1 MTLKQWIQKKVLGL
15 LKVSQNNQLPS
26 EEERL
31 TFINDKQAMARMR
44 VREYNVWYAGDSEEL
59 LNFYTHGNTISYYY
73 EPFYMRNKKGYFWAI
88 NSTESDIKR
97 THSGQPKNIVD
108 ILTAIMGLPEV
119 KGGSKDFPEFYN
131 KVNNTLQAII
141 DDNNFWDTYEQE
153 QVPYTMVEGWGCWK
167 VAWDTDVSQYPI
179 PMYYRAENVDFIYK
193 LNRITGVIFKD
204 YYSDGK
210 RRYLITETRYTAHGD
225 LIIEKEL
232 FEVLGSVEDEAS
244 LKKVDFEE
252 IEAFSHVEKKL
263 VVEGYT
269 GLLAVPCIFLKDP
282 TGDTPGRS
290 LFAGKVDL
298 FDDLDQALSQSAN
311 TVRKSTPVEYF
322 DTDFLERDRKTG
334 MPIQPKV
341 YDRKYV
347 MVKGATTADGTSMS
361 REPVTVTQPNLDFS
375 QYSTEA
381 VQILLQIMNGIIS
394 PATLGMDIAKKD
406 NAEAQREKEKVTIFT
421 RNKLARAEK
430 NILEKL
436 FNELLIANELMHTGT
451 VTVFDYTISV
461 NYPEFADESFEN
473 KITILG
479 EMLAKGALSYKMYLT
494 KLYGGSLSEEDYK
507 QELEFLEEFHKAGE
521 EDPFAG
527 GDEEMMDN
535 ESQLQEEAGANP
547 FGM

>member
-1 MTLKQWIQKKVLGL
+1 MTLKQWLQKKVLGL

-73 EPFYMRNKKGYFWAI
+73 EPFFMRNKKGYFWAI

-108 ILTAIMGLPEV
+108 ILTAIIGLPEV
-119 KGGSKDFPEFYN
+119 VGGNKELAESYN
-131 KVNNTLQAII
+131 KTNKILQDII

-153 QVPYTMVEGWGCWK
+153 QLPYTMVEGWGCWK
-167 VAWDTDVSQYPI
+167 IAWDTDVSQYPI

-193 LNRITGVIFKD
+193 LNRIVGVTFKD

-210 RRYLITETRYTAHGD
+210 CRYLITETRYTAHGD
-225 LIIEKEL
+225 LIIEKQI
-232 FEVLGSVEDEAS
+232 FEVVGSVEDDAS
-244 LKKVDFEE
+244 LKKLEFEE
-252 IEAFSHVEKKL
+252 IPAFSGVEKKL

-282 TGDTPGRS
+282 TGDCPGRS
-290 LFAGKVDL
+290 LFAGKIDL

-322 DTDFLERDRKTG
+322 DTDFLERDRQTG

-347 MVKGATTADGTSMS
+347 MVKGATSADGTSMS

-375 QYSTEA
+375 KYSAEA
-381 VQILLQIMNGIIS
+381 KEILLQIMNGIIS

-421 RNKLARAEK
+421 RNKLARCEK
-430 NILEKL
+430 KILEKL
-436 FNELLIANELMHTGT
+436 FNELLIANELMNSNQI
-451 VTVFDYTISV
+451 TVFDYTISV

-479 EMLAKGALSYKMYLT
+479 EMLAKGAISYKMYLT
-494 KLYGGSLSEEDYK
+494 KLYGGSLSEADYK
-507 QELEFLEEFHKAGE
+507 QELEFLEEFHKGGE
-521 EDPFAG
+521 ENPF
-527 GDEEMMDN
+527 GDEEMTDN
-535 ESQLQEEAGANP
+535 ESQLQEETGANS

>member
-1 MTLKQWIQKKVLGL
+1 MTLKQWIQNKVLGL
-15 LKVSQNNQLPS
+15 LKISQNNQLPS

-44 VREYNVWYAGDSEEL
+44 IREYNVWYAGDSEEL

-108 ILTAIMGLPEV
+108 VLTAIMGIPEV
-119 KGGSKDFPEFYN
+119 KGGHKELPEQYN
-131 KVNNTLQAII
+131 RVNKILQEILL
-141 DDNNFWDTYEQE
+141 DNNFWDIYEQE

-167 VAWDTDVSQYPI
+167 IAWDTDVSKYPI

-225 LIIEKEL
+225 LIIDKEI
-232 FEVLGSVEDEAS
+232 FEVLGNVDDEAA
-244 LKKVDFEE
+244 LKKIEFEE
-252 IEAFSHVEKKL
+252 VPAFSEVEKKL
-263 VVEGYT
+263 IVKGYT

-282 TGDTPGRS
+282 TGDTHGRS

-322 DTDFLERDRKTG
+322 DTDFLERDRQTG

-347 MVKGATTADGTSMS
+347 MVKGATSSDGTSMS

-375 QYSTEA
+375 KYSAEA
-381 VQILLQIMNGIIS
+381 VQILLQIMNGVIS
-394 PATLGMDIAKKD
+394 PATLGIDIAKKD

-430 NILEKL
+430 KILENL
-436 FNELLIANELMHTGT
+436 FNQLLIANELMNTGT
-451 VTVFDYTISV
+451 ATVFDYTISV

-473 KITILG
+473 KVTILG
-479 EMLAKGALSYKMYLT
+479 EMLTKGALSYKMYLT
-494 KLYGGSLSEEDYK
+494 KLYGGTLSEEDYK
-507 QELEFLEEFHKAGE
+507 QELEFLEEFHKGE
-521 EDPFAG
+521 QEENPF
-527 GDEEMMDN
+527 GDEEMTDN
-535 ESQLQEEAGANP
+535 ESELQENVGEDP
-547 FGM
+547 FSV

>member
-88 NSTESDIKR
+88 NSTETDIKR

-108 ILTAIMGLPEV
+108 ILTAIMGLPET
-119 KGGSKDFPEFYN
+119 KAGNKDFPEQYN
-131 KVNNTLQAII
+131 RVNKILQEILL
-141 DDNNFWDTYEQE
+141 DNNFWDIYEQE

-167 VAWDTDVSQYPI
+167 IAWDTDVSQYPI

-210 RRYLITETRYTAHGD
+210 RRYLITETRYIAHGD
-225 LIIEKEL
+225 LIIDKEI
-232 FEVLGSVEDEAS
+232 FEVLGAVEDEAA
-244 LKKVDFEE
+244 LKKIEFEE
-252 IEAFSHVEKKL
+252 VPAFAGVEKKL

-322 DTDFLERDRKTG
+322 DTDFLERDRQTG

-347 MVKGATTADGTSMS
+347 MVKGATNADGTSMS

-375 QYSTEA
+375 KYSTEA

-421 RNKLARAEK
+421 RNKLARCEK
-430 NILEKL
+430 KILEKL
-436 FNELLIANELMHTGT
+436 FNELLIANELMNTGT
-451 VTVFDYTISV
+451 ITVFDYTISV

-494 KLYGGSLSEEDYK
+494 KLYGGTLSEEDYK
-507 QELEFLEEFHKAGE
+507 QELEFLEDFHKSE
-521 EDPFAG
+521 NENPF
-527 GDEEMMDN
+527 GDEEMTDN
-535 ESQLQEEAGANP
+535 ESQLQEETGANP
-547 FGM
+547 IGM

>member
-31 TFINDKQAMARMR
+31 TFINDKQALARMK
-44 VREYNVWYAGDSEEL
+44 VREYNVWYAGDSDEL
-59 LNFYTHGNTISYYY
+59 LNFYTHGNTISYFY
-73 EPFYMRNKKGYFWAI
+73 EPFYSRNKKSYFWAI
-88 NSTESDIKR
+88 NSTENDIKR

-119 KGGSKDFPEFYN
+119 KAGPKELPEFYN

-141 DDNNFWDTYEQE
+141 DDNNFWEIYEQE

-167 VAWDTDVSQYPI
+167 IAWDTDVSKYPI
-179 PMYYRAENVDFIYK
+179 PMYYRAENVEFIYK
-193 LNRITGVIFKD
+193 LNRIVGVIFKD

-210 RRYLITETRYTAHGD
+210 RQYLITETRYTAHGD
-225 LIIEKEL
+225 LIIDKEIFEKTG
-232 FEVLGSVEDEAS
+232 VVEDDAT
-244 LKKVDFEE
+244 LKKIDFEDVP
-252 IEAFSHVEKKL
+252 AFAGVEKKL
-263 VVEGYT
+263 IVEGYRN
-269 GLLAVPCIFLKDP
+269 LLAVPCIYLKDP

-290 LFAGKVDL
+290 LFAGKIDL

-322 DTDFLERDRKTG
+322 DTDFLERDRQTG

-347 MVKGATTADGTSMS
+347 MVKGATSADGTSMS
-361 REPVTVTQPNLDFS
+361 KEPVTVTQPNLDFS
-375 QYSTEA
+375 KYSTEA
-381 VQILLQIMNGIIS
+381 KEILLQIMNGIIS

-421 RNKLARAEK
+421 RNKLARCEK
-430 NILEKL
+430 KILEKL
-436 FNELLIANELMHTGT
+436 FNELLIANELMSTGT

-473 KITILG
+473 KITVLG
-479 EMLAKGALSYKMYLT
+479 DMLSKGAISYKMYLT
-494 KLYGGSLSEEDYK
+494 KLYGGTLSEEDYK
-507 QELEFLEEFHKAGE
+507 QELEFLEEQHKGE
-521 EDPFAG
+521 EENPF
-527 GDEEMMDN
+527 GDEEMTDN
-535 ESQLQEEAGANP
+535 ESELQEETGANP

>member
-31 TFINDKQAMARMR
+31 TYINDKQAMARMR

-119 KGGSKDFPEFYN
+119 VGGQKDLAESYN
-131 KVNNTLQAII
+131 KVNKILQAII
-141 DDNNFWDTYEQE
+141 EDNNFWDTYEQE

-167 VAWDTDVSQYPI
+167 IAWDTDVSQYPI

-210 RRYLITETRYTAHGD
+210 RRYLITETRYIAHGD
-225 LIIEKEL
+225 LIIDKEI
-232 FEVLGSVEDEAS
+232 FEVLGAVDDEAS
-244 LKKVDFEE
+244 LKKVDFKE
-252 IEAFSHVEKKL
+252 IEAFSHIEKKL
-263 VVEGYT
+263 IVEGYT

-322 DTDFLERDRKTG
+322 DTDFLERDRQTG

-341 YDRKYV
+341 YDRKYI

-375 QYSTEA
+375 KYSTEA

-406 NAEAQREKEKVTIFT
+406 NAEAQREKEKVTVFT

-430 NILEKL
+430 KILEKL

-451 VTVFDYTISV
+451 ITVFDYTISV

-479 EMLAKGALSYKMYLT
+479 EMLVKGALSYKMYLT

-507 QELEFLEEFHKAGE
+507 QELEFLEEYHKGQE
-521 EDPFAG
+521 ENPF
-527 GDEEMMDN
+527 GDEEMTDN

>member
-31 TFINDKQAMARMR
+31 TYINDKQAMARMR

-88 NSTESDIKR
+88 NSTENDIKR

-108 ILTAIMGLPEV
+108 VLTSIIGMPETSA
-119 KGGSKDFPEFYN
+119 GNRELSESWN
-131 KVNNTLQAII
+131 KVNKILQEILL
-141 DDNNFWDTYEQE
+141 DNNFWDVYEQE

-167 VAWDTDVSQYPI
+167 VAWDTDVSHYPI

-193 LNRITGVIFKD
+193 LNRIVGVIFKD

-210 RRYLITETRYTAHGD
+210 KRYLITETRYTAHGNLNID
-225 LIIEKEL
+225 KEI
-232 FEVLGSVEDEAS
+232 FEVLGNVDDEAA
-244 LKKVDFEE
+244 LKKIDFTEVP
-252 IEAFSHVEKKL
+252 AFAEVEKKL

-269 GLLAVPCIFLKDP
+269 GLLATPCIFLNDP
-282 TGDTPGRS
+282 TGDCPGRS
-290 LFAGKVDL
+290 IYAGKVDL

-322 DTDFLERDRKTG
+322 DTDFLERDKQTG
-334 MPIQPKV
+334 MPIQPKA
-341 YDRKYV
+341 YDRKYI
-347 MVKGATTADGTSMS
+347 MVKGATSADGTSMS
-361 REPVTVTQPNLDFS
+361 KEPVTVTQPNLDFS
-375 QYSTEA
+375 KYSTEA
-381 VQILLQIMNGIIS
+381 TQILLQIMNGVIS

-406 NAEAQREKEKVTIFT
+406 NAEAQREKEKVTVFT
-421 RNKLARAEK
+421 RNKLARSEK
-430 NILEKL
+430 KILERL
-436 FNELLIANELMHTGT
+436 FNELLIANELMHSNQI
-451 VTVFDYTISV
+451 TVFDYTISV

-473 KITILG
+473 KITVLG
-479 EMLAKGALSYKMYLT
+479 EMLTKGALSYKMYLT
-494 KLYGGSLSEEDYK
+494 KLYGGTLSEEEYK
-507 QELEFLEEFHKAGE
+507 QELEFLEEYHEQQE
-521 EDPFAG
+521 ENPF
-527 GDEEMMDN
+527 GDEEMTDN
-535 ESQLQEEAGANP
+535 ETELQEETGGNP

>member
-31 TFINDKQAMARMR
+31 TYINDKQAMARMR

-59 LNFYTHGNTISYYY
+59 LNFYTHGNTVSYYY

-108 ILTAIMGLPEV
+108 ILTAIMGIPEV
-119 KGGSKDFPEFYN
+119 KGGNKDLPEFYN
-131 KVNNTLQAII
+131 KVNNVLQNILE
-141 DDNNFWDTYEQE
+141 DNNFWDIYEQE

-167 VAWDTDVSQYPI
+167 IAWDTDVSQYPI

-225 LIIEKEL
+225 LIIEKEI
-232 FEVLGSVEDEAS
+232 FEVLGAVEDEAS

-263 VVEGYT
+263 IVEGYT
-269 GLLAVPCIFLKDP
+269 GLLAVPCIFLNDP

-290 LFAGKVDL
+290 LFAGKIDL

-322 DTDFLERDRKTG
+322 DTDFLERDRQTG

-347 MVKGATTADGTSMS
+347 MVKGATSADGTSMS

-375 QYSTEA
+375 KYSTEA
-381 VQILLQIMNGIIS
+381 VQILLQIMNGLIS

-406 NAEAQREKEKVTIFT
+406 NAEAQREKEKVTVFT

-430 NILEKL
+430 KILEKL
-436 FNELLIANELMHTGT
+436 FNELLIANELMHTGSI
-451 VTVFDYTISV
+451 TVFDYTISV

-479 EMLAKGALSYKMYLT
+479 EMLVKGALSYKMYLT

-507 QELEFLEEFHKAGE
+507 QELEFLEEFHQAQE
-521 EDPFAG
+521 ENPY

-535 ESQLQEEAGANP
+535 ETELQEETGGNP

>member
-1 MTLKQWIQKKVLGL
+1 M
-15 LKVSQNNQLPS
+15 KVSQNNQLPS

-31 TFINDKQAMARMR
+31 TYINDKQAMARMR

-73 EPFYMRNKKGYFWAI
+73 EPFYMRNKKSYFWAI

-108 ILTAIMGLPEV
+108 ILTAIIGLPEV
-119 KGGSKDFPEFYN
+119 KAGPKELSEFWNKTN
-131 KVNNTLQAII
+131 KVLQAVIE
-141 DDNNFWDTYEQE
+141 DNNFWDIYEQE
-153 QVPYTMVEGWGCWK
+153 QLPYSMVEGWGCWK
-167 VAWDTDVSQYPI
+167 IAWDTDVSQYPI

-225 LIIEKEL
+225 LIIEKEI
-232 FEVLGSVEDEAS
+232 FEVLGNVDDEAS
-244 LKKVDFEE
+244 LKKLDFEE
-252 IEAFSHVEKKL
+252 VPAFSEVEKKL

-269 GLLAVPCIFLKDP
+269 GLLAVPCILLKDP

-290 LFAGKVDL
+290 LYAGKVDL

-322 DTDFLERDRKTG
+322 DTDFLERDRQTG

-347 MVKGATTADGTSMS
+347 MVKGATTADGTSTA

-375 QYSTEA
+375 KYSAEA
-381 VQILLQIMNGIIS
+381 IQILLQIMNGLIS

-421 RNKLARAEK
+421 RNKLARCEK
-430 NILEKL
+430 KILEKL
-436 FNELLIANELMHTGT
+436 FNELLIANELMNTG
-451 VTVFDYTISV
+451 VITVFDYTISV

-473 KITILG
+473 KITVLG
-479 EMLAKGALSYKMYLT
+479 EMLAKGALSPKMYLT
-494 KLYGGSLSEEDYK
+494 KLYGGTLSETDYN
-507 QELEFLEEFHKAGE
+507 QELKFLEEQQEAAKE
-521 EDPFAG
+521 NPF
-527 GDEEMMDN
+527 GDEEVNDN
-535 ESQLQEEAGANP
+535 ELELQEETGANP

>member
-31 TFINDKQAMARMR
+31 TFINDKQAISRMR

-73 EPFYMRNKKGYFWAI
+73 EPFFTRNKRGYFWAI
-88 NSTESDIKR
+88 NSTENDIKR
-97 THSGQPKNIVD
+97 THSSQPRNIIDV
-108 ILTAIMGLPEV
+108 LTAILGVPEV
-119 KGGSKDFPEFYN
+119 KAGNKELPEYWN
-131 KVNNTLQAII
+131 KVNDVLQKII
-141 DDNNFWDTYEQE
+141 KDNNFWEIYEQE

-167 VAWDTDVSQYPI
+167 IAWDMDVSKYPI
-179 PMYYRAENVDFIYK
+179 PMYYRAENVEFIYK
-193 LNRITGVIFKD
+193 LNRIIGVMFKD

-210 RRYLITETRYTAHGD
+210 KRYLITETRYTAHGD
-225 LIIEKEL
+225 LIIEKEI
-232 FEVLGSVEDEAS
+232 FEVTSSAEDDAT
-244 LKKVDFEE
+244 LKKINFTDV
-252 IEAFSHVEKKL
+252 EAFKDVEKKF
-263 VVEGYT
+263 VVEGYD
-269 GLLAVPCIFLKDP
+269 GLLATPCVYFKDP
-282 TGDTPGRS
+282 TGDTHGRS
-290 LFAGKVDL
+290 LFSGKIDL

-322 DTDFLERDRKTG
+322 DTDFLERDRQTG

-341 YDRKYV
+341 YDRKYI
-347 MVKGATTADGTSMS
+347 MVKGATSSDGSSMS
-361 REPVTVTQPNLDFS
+361 REPITVSQPSIDFS
-375 QYSTEA
+375 KYSAEA

-421 RNKLARAEK
+421 RNKLARSEK

-436 FNELLIANELMHTGT
+436 FNELLIANELMNTGT
-451 VTVFDYTISV
+451 VTVFDYTLSV
-461 NYPEFADESFEN
+461 TYPEFADESFEN

-479 EMLAKGALSYKMYLT
+479 DMLGKGALSYKMYLT

-507 QELEFLEEFHKAGE
+507 QELEFLEEFHKAE
-521 EDPFAG
+521 NENPF
-527 GDEEMMDN
+527 GDEEMVDN
-535 ESQLQEEAGANP
+535 ESQLQEETGQNP
-547 FGM
+547 FDM

>member
-31 TFINDKQAMARMR
+31 TYINDKQAMARMR

-88 NSTESDIKR
+88 NSTENDLKR

-108 ILTAIMGLPEV
+108 IITAIIGVPEV
-119 KGGSKDFPEFYN
+119 KAGPKELPETYN

-141 DDNNFWDTYEQE
+141 EDNNFWDIYEQE
-153 QVPYTMVEGWGCWK
+153 QLPYSMVEGWGCWK

-225 LIIEKEL
+225 LIIEKEI
-232 FEVLGSVEDEAS
+232 FEVLGNVDDEAA
-244 LKKVDFEE
+244 LKKIEFEE
-252 IEAFSHVEKKL
+252 VPAFAGVEKKL
-263 VVEGYT
+263 VVENYT
-269 GLLAVPCIFLKDP
+269 GLLAVPCILLKDP
-282 TGDTPGRS
+282 TGDCPGRS

-322 DTDFLERDRKTG
+322 DTDFLERDRQTG

-341 YDRKYV
+341 YDRKYI
-347 MVKGATTADGTSMS
+347 MVKGATSADGTSMS

-375 QYSTEA
+375 KYSTEA
-381 VQILLQIMNGIIS
+381 VQIMLQIMNGLIS

-406 NAEAQREKEKVTIFT
+406 NAEAQREKEKVTVFT
-421 RNKLARAEK
+421 RNKLARCEK
-430 NILEKL
+430 KILEKL
-436 FNELLIANELMHTGT
+436 FNELLIANELMHTST
-451 VTVFDYTISV
+451 ITVFDYTISV

-479 EMLAKGALSYKMYLT
+479 EMLVKGALSYKMYLT
-494 KLYGGSLSEEDYK
+494 KLYGGTLSEEEYK
-507 QELEFLEEFHKAGE
+507 QELEFLEEFHESQE
-521 EDPFAG
+521 ENPF
-527 GDEEMMDN
+527 GDEEMVDN
-535 ESQLQEEAGANP
+535 ESQLQEETGENP

>member
-108 ILTAIMGLPEV
+108 ILTAIMGLPET
-119 KGGSKDFPEFYN
+119 KAGNKEFPEFYN

-141 DDNNFWDTYEQE
+141 EDNNFWDIYEQE

-167 VAWDTDVSQYPI
+167 IAWDTDVSQYPI

-210 RRYLITETRYTAHGD
+210 RRYLITETRYIAHGD
-225 LIIEKEL
+225 LIIDKEI
-232 FEVLGSVEDEAS
+232 FEVLGSVDDEAS
-244 LKKVDFEE
+244 LKKVDFSEV
-252 IEAFSHVEKKL
+252 EAFSHVEKKL

-322 DTDFLERDRKTG
+322 DTDFLERDRQTG

-341 YDRKYV
+341 YDRKYI
-347 MVKGATTADGTSMS
+347 MVKGATSADGTSMS

-375 QYSTEA
+375 KYSTEA

-394 PATLGMDIAKKD
+394 PATIGLDIAKKD
-406 NAEAQREKEKVTIFT
+406 NAEAQREKEKVTVFT

-430 NILEKL
+430 KILEKL
-436 FNELLIANELMHTGT
+436 FNELLIANELMHTGAI
-451 VTVFDYTISV
+451 TVFDYTISV

-507 QELEFLEEFHKAGE
+507 QELEFLEDFHKAE
-521 EDPFAG
+521 NENPF
-527 GDEEMMDN
+527 GDEEMTDN